1 MTSLTALAL
10 CCSLKP
16 GPEGSSTMQLAQEV
30 LDELATLG
38 VTGSAEHVLDHDVL
52 PGVGLDEG
60 EGDGWP
66 ALRER
71 VLAADVLVL
80 ATPIWMGQPSSVA
93 KRVLERLD
101 ADVAETDEDGRPT
114 MFGKVAVVAVVGNE
128 DGAHHVAAECFQALG
143 DVGFTIPPQATTYWV
158 GEAMGSTDYRDLDER
173 PEKTQQTTRTA
184 ARNAA
189 HLAGLLKDQPLP
201 VPG

>member
-38 VTGSAEHVLDHDVL
+38 VPGSAEHVLDHDVL

-71 VLAADVLVL
+71 VLAADVL
-80 ATPIWMGQPSSVA
+80 
-93 KRVLERLD
+93 
-101 ADVAETDEDGRPT
+101 
-114 MFGKVAVVAVVGNE
+114 
-128 DGAHHVAAECFQALG
+128 
-143 DVGFTIPPQATTYWV
+143 
-158 GEAMGSTDYRDLDER
+158 
-173 PEKTQQTTRTA
+173 
-184 ARNAA
+184 
-189 HLAGLLKDQPLP
+189 
-201 VPG
+201 